1 MKKAETK
8 VPSTSEIETV
18 TGSAFGVWNGVV
30 DAVSR
35 RFQSVEQEWKDSK
48 SEFGRICLLKQKK
61 RTLLYLTPQKESVL
75 AAVVLGERA
84 VELALASKIPDEI
97 KTLIR
102 EARPYAEGRGIRFP
116 INDAAGV
123 EVVTE
128 LVAIKLTPK

>member
-1 MKKAETK
+1 
-8 VPSTSEIETV
+8 V